1 VSPLLVS
8 FVVFLVLAGG
18 ATAAYV
24 SVNNSRHLMESRMS
38 QVGNRGRTSMAATGM
53 PVAAASSDRQTTRAL
68 LKWAVG
74 RMPKPKVATPQS
86 AKLGELLVQAG
97 FKASNVVVFRLIKLV
112 TAVLLLLIAL
122 IPSLA
127 FGVRGSRVIMLTI
140 VGGAVGAFLPGYY
153 LNKRAKNRQIDI
165 GRQLS
170 DVLDLLVVCVEAG
183 LGLLEAIK
191 IVGDETKAQR
201 LVIGQELSQV
211 AGEVNAGSSL
221 GQALRALA
229 DRSGVADIKPLAAT
243 LIQSEQL
250 GAAIG
255 PALRAI
261 SDSIRSR
268 RRLYA
273 EEAAQKTTIKIL
285 FPLVLM
291 ILPAMLLII
300 IGPAIV
306 QTVRTLSF

>member
-1 VSPLLVS
+1 MSPLLIS
-8 FVVFLVLAGG
+8 ALVFLILAGA
-18 ATAAYV
+18 ATAGYV
-24 SVNNSRHLMESRMS
+24 SVTNRRHVMRVRMDEI
-38 QVGNRGRTSMAATGM
+38 GFKGRRDVHTADVPIAANDQQMTS
-53 PVAAASSDRQTTRAL
+53 AL
-68 LKWAVG
+68 LKWAIE
-74 RMPKPKVATPQS
+74 RMPKSKTPKPSDEKRA
-86 AKLGELLVQAG
+86 ALFVQAG
-97 FKASNVVVFRLIKLV
+97 FKASSLPVFHICKLV
-112 TAVLLLLIAL
+112 ATVSGLFLGLMT
-122 IPSLA
+122 SLA
-127 FGVRGSRVIMLTI
+127 FGMNGSHVMLLTI
-140 VGGAVGAFLPGYY
+140 LGASVGAFLPGHY
-153 LNKRAKNRQIDI
+153 LNKRAQNRQLDI

-191 IVGDETKAQR
+191 VVGNETEAQH
-201 LVIGQELSQV
+201 LVIGHELSQV
-211 AGEVNAGSSL
+211 AAEVNSGSSL

-261 SDSIRSR
+261 SDSIRSH
-268 RRLYA
+268 RRLQA
-273 EEAAQKTTIKIL
+273 EESAQKTTIKIL

-300 IGPAIV
+300 VGPAIV
-306 QTVRTLSF
+306 QTVRTLTF

>member
-53 PVAAASSDRQTTRAL
+53 PVAADSSDRQRTRAL

-74 RMPKPKVATPQS
+74 RMPKPKVPTPQS

>member
-1 VSPLLVS
+1 MNPLLVS
-8 FVVFLVLAGG
+8 ALVFLILGG
-18 ATAAYV
+18 AATAVYV
-24 SVNNSRHLMESRMS
+24 SITNRRHAMRVRMYDVGFQGRRDMQTAGVPNVANNEQM
-38 QVGNRGRTSMAATGM
+38 
-53 PVAAASSDRQTTRAL
+53 TRAL
-68 LKWAVG
+68 LKWAAE
-74 RMPKPKVATPQS
+74 RMPKPKAPRDEKR
-86 AKLGELLVQAG
+86 AGLFVQAG
-97 FKASNVVVFRLIKLV
+97 FKASSLPVFQLCKLV
-112 TAVLLLLIAL
+112 ATVCGLLLGL

-127 FGVRGSRVIMLTI
+127 FGMSGSHVILLTMM
-140 VGGAVGAFLPGYY
+140 GASVGAFLPGYY
-153 LNKRAKNRQIDI
+153 LNKRAKNRQLDI

-191 IVGDETKAQR
+191 VVGNETESQH
-201 LVIGQELSQV
+201 LVIGRELSQV
-211 AGEVNAGSSL
+211 AAEVNSGGSL
-221 GQALRALA
+221 GQALRSLA

-268 RRLYA
+268 RRLQA
-273 EEAAQKTTIKIL
+273 EESAQKTTIKIL

-300 IGPAIV
+300 VGPAIV
-306 QTVRTLSF
+306 QTVRTLRF

>member
-1 VSPLLVS
+1 MGPLLISV
-8 FVVFLVLAGG
+8 VVFLVLAGAASAMYIS
-18 ATAAYV
+18 AT
-24 SVNNSRHLMESRMS
+24 SGQHQMHSRMS
-38 QVGNRGRTSMAATGM
+38 QVGQRARVNMAAAGM
-53 PVAAASSDRQTTRAL
+53 PVADQQMTRAL

-74 RMPKPKVATPQS
+74 RLPHPKVVTRRGT
-86 AKLGELLVQAG
+86 KLHELLVQAG
-97 FKASNVVVFRLIKLV
+97 FKGSSGVAIFQLSKLAA
-112 TAVLLLLIAL
+112 AVCGLLLGL

-127 FGVRGSRVIMLTI
+127 FGMRGSRVILLTI
-140 VGGAVGAFLPGYY
+140 MGAAIGSFIPGYY

-191 IVGDETKAQR
+191 VVGDETKAQE
-201 LVIGQELSQV
+201 LVIGYELSQV
-211 AGEVNAGSSL
+211 AAEVNSGASL
-221 GQALRALA
+221 GQALRSLA

-261 SDSIRSR
+261 SDSIRSH

>member
-1 VSPLLVS
+1 MNPVLVS
-8 FVVFLVLAGG
+8 SIVFLILAGG
-18 ATAAYV
+18 VTAVYV
-24 SVNNSRHLMESRMS
+24 SVTNRRHMMRVQMDH
-38 QVGNRGRTSMAATGM
+38 VGFKGRREMNTSGGPITAI
-53 PVAAASSDRQTTRAL
+53 DDQTTRTL

-74 RMPKPKVATPQS
+74 RLPKSKKVTPVEEKR
-86 AKLGELLVQAG
+86 AELFVQAG
-97 FKASNVVVFRLIKLV
+97 FKASSVAVFYVSKVIA
-112 TAVLLLLIAL
+112 AVCGLLLGL

-127 FGVRGSRVIMLTI
+127 FGVRGSRVILLT
-140 VGGAVGAFLPGYY
+140 VLGGSVGAFLPGYY
-153 LNKRAKNRQIDI
+153 LGKRAKNRQMEI

-183 LGLLEAIK
+183 LGLLQAIK
-191 IVGDETKAQR
+191 IVGDETKAQQ
-201 LVIGQELSQV
+201 LVIGDELSQV

-268 RRLYA
+268 RRLAA

>member
-1 VSPLLVS
+1 MGPLLIS
-8 FVVFLVLAGG
+8 IVVFLVLAGAASAIYIS
-18 ATAAYV
+18 AT
-24 SVNNSRHLMESRMS
+24 SGQHQMHSRMS
-38 QVGNRGRTSMAATGM
+38 QVGRRARVNMAAAGL
-53 PVAAASSDRQTTRAL
+53 PVADQQMTRAL

-74 RMPKPKVATPQS
+74 RLPHPKVVTRRGT
-86 AKLGELLVQAG
+86 KLHELLVQAG
-97 FKASNVVVFRLIKLV
+97 FKASSGVAIFQLSKLAA
-112 TAVLLLLIAL
+112 AVCGLLLGL

-127 FGVRGSRVIMLTI
+127 FGMRGSRVILLTI
-140 VGGAVGAFLPGYY
+140 MGAAIGSFIPGYY

-191 IVGDETKAQR
+191 VVGDETKAQE
-201 LVIGQELSQV
+201 LVIGYELSQV
-211 AGEVNAGSSL
+211 AAEVNSGASL
-221 GQALRALA
+221 GQALRSLA

-261 SDSIRSR
+261 SDSIRSH

>member
-1 VSPLLVS
+1 MGPLLIS
-8 FVVFLVLAGG
+8 IVVFLVLAGAASAIYIS
-18 ATAAYV
+18 AT
-24 SVNNSRHLMESRMS
+24 SGQHQMHSRMS
-38 QVGNRGRTSMAATGM
+38 QVGRRARVNMAAAGL
-53 PVAAASSDRQTTRAL
+53 PVADQQMTRAL

-74 RMPKPKVATPQS
+74 RLPHPKVVTRRGT
-86 AKLGELLVQAG
+86 KLHDLLVQAG
-97 FKASNVVVFRLIKLV
+97 FKTSSGVAIFQLSKLAA
-112 TAVLLLLIAL
+112 AVCGLLLGL

-127 FGVRGSRVIMLTI
+127 FGMRGSRVILLTI
-140 VGGAVGAFLPGYY
+140 MGAAIGSFIPGYY
-153 LNKRAKNRQIDI
+153 LSKRAKNRQIDI

-191 IVGDETKAQR
+191 VVGDETKAQE
-201 LVIGQELSQV
+201 LVIGYELSQV
-211 AGEVNAGSSL
+211 AAEVNSGASL
-221 GQALRALA
+221 GQALRSLA

-261 SDSIRSR
+261 SDSIRSH

>member
-1 VSPLLVS
+1 MSPLLVS
-8 FVVFLVLAGG
+8 SVVFLVLAGA
-18 ATAAYV
+18 ATAVYI
-24 SVNNSRHLMESRMS
+24 SVTSGQHLMHSRMS
-38 QVGNRGRTSMAATGM
+38 QVGYRGRINMAAAGM
-53 PVAAASSDRQTTRAL
+53 PVASGDLQTTRVL

-74 RMPKPKVATPQS
+74 RLPKPKAITRGS

-97 FKASNVVVFRLIKLV
+97 FKASSVGVFQLCKPV
-112 TAVLLLLIAL
+112 AAVCGLLLGLV
-122 IPSLA
+122 PSLA
-127 FGVRGSRVIMLTI
+127 FSMRGSRVIMLTI
-140 VGGAVGAFLPGYY
+140 VGASVGAFLPGYY
-153 LNKRAKNRQIDI
+153 LNKRAKSRQIDI

-191 IVGDETKAQR
+191 IVGDETKAQQ
-201 LVIGQELSQV
+201 LAIGSELSQV

-229 DRSGVADIKPLAAT
+229 SRTGVADIKPLAAT

-268 RRLYA
+268 RCLQA
-273 EEAAQKTTIKIL
+273 EESAQKTTIKIL

>member
-1 VSPLLVS
+1 MLISC
-8 FVVFLVLAGG
+8 VVFLVLTGA
-18 ATAAYV
+18 ATAVYV
-24 SVNNSRHLMESRMS
+24 SVTSGRHLMQTRMS
-38 QVGNRGRTSMAATGM
+38 QVGHRARVNMAAAGM
-53 PVAAASSDRQTTRAL
+53 PVAAGDQQTRAL

-74 RMPKPKVATPQS
+74 RLPKIKKITPGDE
-86 AKLGELLVQAG
+86 KLGELFVQAG
-97 FKASNVVVFRLIKLV
+97 FKASSVGFFRICKVVA
-112 TAVLLLLIAL
+112 AVCGLLLGL

-127 FGVRGSRVIMLTI
+127 FGMSGTRVIMLTI
-140 VGGAVGAFLPGYY
+140 VGASVGAFLPGYY
-153 LNKRAKNRQIDI
+153 LNKRAKSRQIDI

-201 LVIGQELSQV
+201 LAIGSELSQV

-229 DRSGVADIKPLAAT
+229 GRTGVSDIKPLAAT

-268 RRLYA
+268 RCLQA

-306 QTVRTLSF
+306 QTVRTLTF

>member
-1 VSPLLVS
+1 MGPLLISV
-8 FVVFLVLAGG
+8 VVFLVLAGAASAIYIS
-18 ATAAYV
+18 AT
-24 SVNNSRHLMESRMS
+24 SGQHQMHSRMS
-38 QVGNRGRTSMAATGM
+38 QVGQRARVNMAAAGM
-53 PVAAASSDRQTTRAL
+53 PVADQQMTRAL

-74 RMPKPKVATPQS
+74 RLPHPKVVTRRGT
-86 AKLGELLVQAG
+86 KLHELLVQAG
-97 FKASNVVVFRLIKLV
+97 FKASSGVAIFQLSKL
-112 TAVLLLLIAL
+112 AAAICGLLLGL

-127 FGVRGSRVIMLTI
+127 FGQRGSRVILLTI
-140 VGGAVGAFLPGYY
+140 MGAAIGSFIPGYY

-191 IVGDETKAQR
+191 VVGDETKAQA
-201 LVIGQELSQV
+201 LVIGYELSQV
-211 AGEVNAGSSL
+211 AAEVNSGASL
-221 GQALRALA
+221 GQALRSLA

-261 SDSIRSR
+261 SDSIRSH

>member
-1 VSPLLVS
+1 MGPLLIS
-8 FVVFLVLAGG
+8 IVVFLVLAGAASAIYIS
-18 ATAAYV
+18 AT
-24 SVNNSRHLMESRMS
+24 SGQHQMHSRMS
-38 QVGNRGRTSMAATGM
+38 QVGRRARVNMAAAGL
-53 PVAAASSDRQTTRAL
+53 PVADQQMTRAL

-74 RMPKPKVATPQS
+74 RLPHPKVVTRRGT
-86 AKLGELLVQAG
+86 KLHDLLVQAG
-97 FKASNVVVFRLIKLV
+97 FKTSSGVAIFQLSKLAA
-112 TAVLLLLIAL
+112 AVCGLLLGL

-127 FGVRGSRVIMLTI
+127 FGMRGSRVILLTI
-140 VGGAVGAFLPGYY
+140 MGAAIGSFIPGYY
-153 LNKRAKNRQIDI
+153 LSKRAKNRQIDI

-191 IVGDETKAQR
+191 VVGDETKAQE
-201 LVIGQELSQV
+201 LVIGYELSQV
-211 AGEVNAGSSL
+211 AAEVNSGASL
-221 GQALRALA
+221 GQALRSLA

-261 SDSIRSR
+261 SDSIRSH

-291 ILPAMLLII
+291 
-300 IGPAIV
+300 
-306 QTVRTLSF
+306 

>member
-1 VSPLLVS
+1 MSPLLVS
-8 FVVFLVLAGG
+8 IFVFLILAG
-18 ATAAYV
+18 AASAIYV
-24 SVNNSRHLMESRMS
+24 SATSGRHLVHVRMGE
-38 QVGNRGRTSMAATGM
+38 VGFRARVNMAAAGM
-53 PVAAASSDRQTTRAL
+53 PVAAGDQQMTRAL

-74 RMPKPKVATPQS
+74 RLPKGASPRREKVA
-86 AKLGELLVQAG
+86 ELLVQAG
-97 FKASNVVVFRLIKLV
+97 FSGSHAAIFQLSKIAGCVCG
-112 TAVLLLLIAL
+112 LLLGL
-122 IPSLA
+122 IPTILFGASHHVMLLIIAGAA
-127 FGVRGSRVIMLTI
+127 FG
-140 VGGAVGAFLPGYY
+140 AFAPGYY
-153 LNKRAKNRQIDI
+153 LRKRAKNRQIDI

-183 LGLLEAIK
+183 LGLLEAVK
-191 IVGDETKAQR
+191 VVGNETKAQN
-201 LVIGQELSQV
+201 LAIGHELSQV

-229 DRSGVADIKPLAAT
+229 DRSGVADLKPLAAT

-255 PALRAI
+255 PALRSI
-261 SDSIRSR
+261 SDAIRIR
-268 RRLYA
+268 RRLNA

-300 IGPAIV
+300 VGPAVV

>member
-1 VSPLLVS
+1 MGPLLISV
-8 FVVFLVLAGG
+8 VVFLVLAGAASAMYIS
-18 ATAAYV
+18 AT
-24 SVNNSRHLMESRMS
+24 SGQHQMHSRMS
-38 QVGNRGRTSMAATGM
+38 QVGQRARVNMAAAGT
-53 PVAAASSDRQTTRAL
+53 PVADQQMTRAL
-68 LKWAVG
+68 LNWAVG
-74 RMPKPKVATPQS
+74 RLPHPKVVTRRGT
-86 AKLGELLVQAG
+86 KLHELLVQAG
-97 FKASNVVVFRLIKLV
+97 FKGSSGVAIFQLSKLAATV
-112 TAVLLLLIAL
+112 CGLLLGL

-127 FGVRGSRVIMLTI
+127 FGMRGSRVILLTI
-140 VGGAVGAFLPGYY
+140 MGAAIGSFIPGYY

-191 IVGDETKAQR
+191 VVGDETKAQE
-201 LVIGQELSQV
+201 LVIGYELSQV
-211 AGEVNAGSSL
+211 AAEVNSGASL
-221 GQALRALA
+221 GQALRSLA

-261 SDSIRSR
+261 SDSIRSH

>member
-1 VSPLLVS
+1 MGPLLISV
-8 FVVFLVLAGG
+8 VVFLVLAGAASAMYIS
-18 ATAAYV
+18 AT
-24 SVNNSRHLMESRMS
+24 SGQHQMHSRMS
-38 QVGNRGRTSMAATGM
+38 QVGQRARVNMAAAGM
-53 PVAAASSDRQTTRAL
+53 PVADQQMTRAL

-74 RMPKPKVATPQS
+74 RLPHPKVVTRRGT
-86 AKLGELLVQAG
+86 KLHELLVQAG
-97 FKASNVVVFRLIKLV
+97 FKGSSGVAIFQLSKLAA
-112 TAVLLLLIAL
+112 AVCGLLLGL

-127 FGVRGSRVIMLTI
+127 FGMRCSRVILLTI
-140 VGGAVGAFLPGYY
+140 MGAAIGSFIPGYY

-191 IVGDETKAQR
+191 VVGDETKAQE
-201 LVIGQELSQV
+201 LVIGYELSQV
-211 AGEVNAGSSL
+211 AAEVNSGASL
-221 GQALRALA
+221 GQALRSLA

-261 SDSIRSR
+261 SDSIRSH

>member
-1 VSPLLVS
+1 MGPLLISV
-8 FVVFLVLAGG
+8 VVFLVLAGAASAIYIS
-18 ATAAYV
+18 AT
-24 SVNNSRHLMESRMS
+24 SGQHQMHSRMS
-38 QVGNRGRTSMAATGM
+38 QVGQRARVNMAAAGM
-53 PVAAASSDRQTTRAL
+53 PVADQQMTRAL

-74 RMPKPKVATPQS
+74 RLPHPKVVTRRGT
-86 AKLGELLVQAG
+86 KLHELLVQAG
-97 FKASNVVVFRLIKLV
+97 FKASSGVAIFQLSKLV
-112 TAVLLLLIAL
+112 AAVCGLLLGL

-127 FGVRGSRVIMLTI
+127 FGMRGSRVILLTI
-140 VGGAVGAFLPGYY
+140 MGAAIGSFIPGYY

-165 GRQLS
+165 GRQVS

-191 IVGDETKAQR
+191 VVGDETKAQE
-201 LVIGQELSQV
+201 LVIGYELSQV
-211 AGEVNAGSSL
+211 AAEVNSGASL
-221 GQALRALA
+221 GQALRSLA

-261 SDSIRSR
+261 SDSIRSH

>member
-1 VSPLLVS
+1 MYIS
-8 FVVFLVLAGG
+8 
-18 ATAAYV
+18 AT
-24 SVNNSRHLMESRMS
+24 SGQHQMHSRMS
-38 QVGNRGRTSMAATGM
+38 QVGRRARVNMAAAGM
-53 PVAAASSDRQTTRAL
+53 PVADQQMTRAL

-74 RMPKPKVATPQS
+74 RLPHPKVVTRRGT
-86 AKLGELLVQAG
+86 KLHELLVQAG
-97 FKASNVVVFRLIKLV
+97 FKGSSGVAIFQLSKLAA
-112 TAVLLLLIAL
+112 AVCGLLLGL

-127 FGVRGSRVIMLTI
+127 FGMRGSRVILLTI
-140 VGGAVGAFLPGYY
+140 MGAAIGSFIPGYY

-191 IVGDETKAQR
+191 VVGDETKAQE
-201 LVIGQELSQV
+201 LVIGYELSQV
-211 AGEVNAGSSL
+211 AAEVNSGASL
-221 GQALRALA
+221 GQALRSLA

-261 SDSIRSR
+261 SDSIRSH

>member
-1 VSPLLVS
+1 MGPLLISV
-8 FVVFLVLAGG
+8 VVFLVLAGAASAMYIS
-18 ATAAYV
+18 AT
-24 SVNNSRHLMESRMS
+24 SGQHQMHSRMS
-38 QVGNRGRTSMAATGM
+38 QVGRRARVNMAAAGM
-53 PVAAASSDRQTTRAL
+53 PVVDQQMTRAL

-74 RMPKPKVATPQS
+74 RLPHPKVVTRRGT
-86 AKLGELLVQAG
+86 KLHELLVQAG
-97 FKASNVVVFRLIKLV
+97 FKGSSGVAIFQLSKLAA
-112 TAVLLLLIAL
+112 AVCGLLLGL

-127 FGVRGSRVIMLTI
+127 FGMRGSRVILLTI
-140 VGGAVGAFLPGYY
+140 MGAAIGSFIPGYY
-153 LNKRAKNRQIDI
+153 LSKRAKNRQIDI

-191 IVGDETKAQR
+191 VVGDETKAQE
-201 LVIGQELSQV
+201 LVIGYELSQV
-211 AGEVNAGSSL
+211 AAEVNSGASL
-221 GQALRALA
+221 GQALRSLA

-261 SDSIRSR
+261 SDSIRSH

>member
-1 VSPLLVS
+1 MSPLFVS
-8 FVVFLVLAGG
+8 LFVFLILAAA
-18 ATAAYV
+18 ATAIYA
-24 SVNNSRHLMESRMS
+24 SADSGRRLMRARMDR
-38 QVGNRGRTSMAATGM
+38 VGSKARFDLAAAGM
-53 PVAAASSDRQTTRAL
+53 PVAPNNQQMTRAL
-68 LKWAVG
+68 LKWAVQ
-74 RMPKPKVATPQS
+74 RLPKPKTVKPRDEKRAE
-86 AKLGELLVQAG
+86 AFVQAG
-97 FKASNVVVFRLIKLV
+97 FKPSSIAVFHLCKLLTTV
-112 TAVLLLLIAL
+112 CGLLLGL

-127 FGVRGSRVIMLTI
+127 LGARGSRVILLTI
-140 VGGAVGAFLPGYY
+140 MGAAVGAFLPGYY
-153 LNKRAKNRQIDI
+153 VGRRAINRQIEI

-191 IVGDETKAQR
+191 VVGNETHAQK
-201 LVIGQELSQV
+201 LVIGSELSQV
-211 AGEVNAGSSL
+211 AAEVNSGASL
-221 GQALRALA
+221 GEALRALA

-261 SDSIRSR
+261 SDSIRIH
-268 RRLYA
+268 RRLSA
-273 EEAAQKTTIKIL
+273 EENAQKTTIKIL
-285 FPLVLM
+285 FPLGLM

-300 IGPAIV
+300 VGPAIV

>member
-1 VSPLLVS
+1 
-8 FVVFLVLAGG
+8 
-18 ATAAYV
+18 
-24 SVNNSRHLMESRMS
+24 
-38 QVGNRGRTSMAATGM
+38 MAAAGL
-53 PVAAASSDRQTTRAL
+53 PVSEQQSTRTL
-68 LKWAVG
+68 LQWAVG
-74 RMPKPKVATPQS
+74 RLPKPKLDASRSTRLS
-86 AKLGELLVQAG
+86 ELLVQAG
-97 FKASNVVVFRLIKLV
+97 FKTRNGLALFQICKLV
-112 TAVLLLLIAL
+112 AAVCGLLLGLA
-122 IPSLA
+122 PSLA
-127 FGVRGSRVIMLTI
+127 FGMRGSHVILLTV
-140 VGGAVGAFLPGYY
+140 VGASVGAFIPGHYV
-153 LNKRAKNRQIDI
+153 NKRAKNRQLDI

-183 LGLLEAIK
+183 LGLLESIK
-191 IVGDETKAQR
+191 VVGDETKAQQ
-201 LVIGQELSQV
+201 LVIGNELTQV

-221 GQALRALA
+221 GQALRSLA
-229 DRSGVADIKPLAAT
+229 ERSGVADIKPLAAT

-261 SDSIRSR
+261 SDSIRIR
-268 RRLYA
+268 RRLNA

>member
-1 VSPLLVS
+1 MNPALISCI
-8 FVVFLVLAGG
+8 VFLVLTGA
-18 ATAAYV
+18 ATAVYI
-24 SVNNSRHLMESRMS
+24 SVTNRQHVMRVRMDH
-38 QVGNRGRTSMAATGM
+38 VGFKGRRDMDAAGM
-53 PVAAASSDRQTTRAL
+53 PIARPDDQKTRVL

-74 RMPKPKVATPQS
+74 RLPKSRRATPNDQ
-86 AKLGELLVQAG
+86 KRGELLVQAG
-97 FKASNVVVFRLIKLV
+97 FKASSLGVFRICKLV
-112 TAVLLLLIAL
+112 AAVCGLLLAL
-122 IPSLA
+122 VPTLV
-127 FGVRGSRVIMLTI
+127 FHVGRNRVILLTI
-140 VGGAVGAFLPGYY
+140 VGAAVGAFLRGYY
-153 LNKRAKNRQIDI
+153 LSKRAKNRQMDI

-191 IVGDETKAQR
+191 IVGDETKAQQ
-201 LVIGQELSQV
+201 LVIGDELSQV

-261 SDSIRSR
+261 SDSIRTR
-268 RRLYA
+268 RRMAA
-273 EEAAQKTTIKIL
+273 EEAAQKTTVKIL

-306 QTVRTLSF
+306 QTVRTLSY

>member
-1 VSPLLVS
+1 MSPLFVS
-8 FVVFLVLAGG
+8 FVVFLVLAGA

-24 SVNNSRHLMESRMS
+24 SVTSGKHLIQTRMS
-38 QVGNRGRTSMAATGM
+38 QVKYQARVNM
-53 PVAAASSDRQTTRAL
+53 ASSDMSVVPEDRQTTRAL

-74 RMPKPKVATPQS
+74 RLPKPKTTTPDDE
-86 AKLGELLVQAG
+86 KRGELLVQAG
-97 FKASNVVVFRLIKLV
+97 FKASNLAVFRLCKV
-112 TAVLLLLIAL
+112 VAAVAGMMMAL

-127 FGVRGSRVIMLTI
+127 FGARGNHVILLTI
-140 VGGAVGAFLPGYY
+140 MGTAVGAFLPGYY
-153 LNKRAKNRQIDI
+153 LSKRATNRQIDI

-191 IVGDETKAQR
+191 VVGNETKAQR
-201 LVIGQELSQV
+201 LAIGHELSQV
-211 AGEVNAGSSL
+211 AGEVNAGSTL

-229 DRSGVADIKPLAAT
+229 ERSGVADIKPLAAT

-261 SDSIRSR
+261 SDSIRTR
-268 RRLYA
+268 RRLIA
-273 EEAAQKTTIKIL
+273 EESAQKTTIKIL

-306 QTVRTLSF
+306 QTIRTLSF

>member
-1 VSPLLVS
+1 MGPLLISV
-8 FVVFLVLAGG
+8 VVFLVLAGAASAMYIS
-18 ATAAYV
+18 AT
-24 SVNNSRHLMESRMS
+24 SGQHQMHSRMS
-38 QVGNRGRTSMAATGM
+38 QVGRRARVNMAAAGM
-53 PVAAASSDRQTTRAL
+53 PVVDQQMTRAL

-74 RMPKPKVATPQS
+74 RLPHPKVVTRRGT
-86 AKLGELLVQAG
+86 KLHELLVQAG
-97 FKASNVVVFRLIKLV
+97 FKGSSGVAIFQLSKLAA
-112 TAVLLLLIAL
+112 AVCGLLLGL

-127 FGVRGSRVIMLTI
+127 FGMRGSRVILLTI
-140 VGGAVGAFLPGYY
+140 MGAAIGSFIPGYY

-191 IVGDETKAQR
+191 VVGDETKAQE
-201 LVIGQELSQV
+201 LVIGYELSQV
-211 AGEVNAGSSL
+211 AAEVNSGASL
-221 GQALRALA
+221 GQALRSLA

-261 SDSIRSR
+261 SDSIRSH

>member
-1 VSPLLVS
+1 MGPLLISV
-8 FVVFLVLAGG
+8 VVFLVLAGAASAMYIS
-18 ATAAYV
+18 AT
-24 SVNNSRHLMESRMS
+24 SGQHQMHSRMS
-38 QVGNRGRTSMAATGM
+38 QVGRRARVNMAAAGT
-53 PVAAASSDRQTTRAL
+53 PVADQQMTRAL

-74 RMPKPKVATPQS
+74 RLPHPKVVTRRGT
-86 AKLGELLVQAG
+86 KLHELLVQAG
-97 FKASNVVVFRLIKLV
+97 FKGSSGVAIFQLGKLAA
-112 TAVLLLLIAL
+112 AVCGLLLGL

-127 FGVRGSRVIMLTI
+127 FGMRGSRVILLTI
-140 VGGAVGAFLPGYY
+140 MGAAIGSFIPGYY

-183 LGLLEAIK
+183 LGLLESIK
-191 IVGDETKAQR
+191 VVGDETKAQE
-201 LVIGQELSQV
+201 LVIGYELSQV
-211 AGEVNAGSSL
+211 AAEVNSGASL
-221 GQALRALA
+221 GQALRSLA

-261 SDSIRSR
+261 SDSIRSH

>member
-1 VSPLLVS
+1 MGPLLISV
-8 FVVFLVLAGG
+8 VVFLVLAGAASAMYIS
-18 ATAAYV
+18 AT
-24 SVNNSRHLMESRMS
+24 SGQHQMHSRMS
-38 QVGNRGRTSMAATGM
+38 QVGRRARVNMAAAGM
-53 PVAAASSDRQTTRAL
+53 PVADQQMTRAL

-74 RMPKPKVATPQS
+74 RLPHPKVVTRRGT
-86 AKLGELLVQAG
+86 KLHELLVQAG
-97 FKASNVVVFRLIKLV
+97 FKGSSGVAIFQLSKLAA
-112 TAVLLLLIAL
+112 AVCGLLLGL

-127 FGVRGSRVIMLTI
+127 FGMRGSRVILLTI
-140 VGGAVGAFLPGYY
+140 MGAAIGSFIPGYY

-191 IVGDETKAQR
+191 VVGDETKAQD
-201 LVIGQELSQV
+201 LVIGYELSQV
-211 AGEVNAGSSL
+211 AAEVNSGASL
-221 GQALRALA
+221 GQALRSLA

-261 SDSIRSR
+261 SDSIRSH

>member
-1 VSPLLVS
+1 MGPLLISV
-8 FVVFLVLAGG
+8 VVFLVLAGAASAMYIS
-18 ATAAYV
+18 AT
-24 SVNNSRHLMESRMS
+24 SGQHQMHSRMS
-38 QVGNRGRTSMAATGM
+38 QVGRRARVHMAAAGM
-53 PVAAASSDRQTTRAL
+53 PVVDQQMTRAL

-74 RMPKPKVATPQS
+74 RLPHPKVVTRRGT
-86 AKLGELLVQAG
+86 KLHELLVQAG
-97 FKASNVVVFRLIKLV
+97 FKGSSGVAIFQLSKLAA
-112 TAVLLLLIAL
+112 AVCGLLLGL

-127 FGVRGSRVIMLTI
+127 FGMRGSRVILLTI
-140 VGGAVGAFLPGYY
+140 MGAAIGSFIPGYY

-191 IVGDETKAQR
+191 VVGDETKAQE
-201 LVIGQELSQV
+201 LVIGYELSQV
-211 AGEVNAGSSL
+211 AAEVNSGASL
-221 GQALRALA
+221 GQALRSLA

-261 SDSIRSR
+261 SDSIRSH

-273 EEAAQKTTIKIL
+273 EEAAQKTTIKVL